1 MSCVMSVDDHGLSL
15 RLIATLEKIQKF
27 ISDWIQQ
34 EKDEALL
41 YEENLCNNC
50 CAFLSTVIM
59 EDDDEVDSIELCIFL
74 FGANM
79 NDLTLEM
86 FGFNCSGQLRGKSSI
101 VAVYLDKYTSDLTL
115 QQRLSPDAIKLLNAW
130 ERKRAYANLVA
141 PNVEV
146 EREIQSVIEFE
157 IIDSFGGMHGRL
169 KGIVPITSYAE
180 KLNAAYRKSLEKYD
194 NLKFEYDKIS
204 EQVSEIARKEGKK
217 RKSDKIKEGMT
228 KASLKKM
235 GKMDDDNNFTSE
247 QIEKAVTQRIVTNIK
262 DACNTPQKLNTVMNN
277 LVETFSN
284 AHTDINLAKLTLA
297 DNFITYFKVLYTLV
311 QCFPKHK
318 DLSPVCMC
326 SNREPV
332 ERDEVFSWGKGPTKH
347 TETISTILP
356 EIFSSHEDTKEKI
369 KCMFGQIWRYQMLRV
384 KLTPNILG
392 EGVAG
397 QEHGMILDAAP
408 GVAALDVG
416 HQALV
421 AVEVGEQEVAA
432 LEVLEQEVGA
442 PEVAA
447 INMPMIVDNEV
458 GGKRRKRKEKDD
470 IVAELVNW
478 VSCDKCQ
485 KWRVVNR
492 PYAVSEVFQC
502 ANCDVPS
509 EYTEVSVKK
518 KKKSKK

>member
-1 MSCVMSVDDHGLSL
+1 
-15 RLIATLEKIQKF
+15 
-27 ISDWIQQ
+27 
-34 EKDEALL
+34 
-41 YEENLCNNC
+41 
-50 CAFLSTVIM
+50 
-59 EDDDEVDSIELCIFL
+59 
-74 FGANM
+74 
-79 NDLTLEM
+79 
-86 FGFNCSGQLRGKSSI
+86 
-101 VAVYLDKYTSDLTL
+101 
-115 QQRLSPDAIKLLNAW
+115 
-130 ERKRAYANLVA
+130 
-141 PNVEV
+141 
-146 EREIQSVIEFE
+146 
-157 IIDSFGGMHGRL
+157 
-169 KGIVPITSYAE
+169 
-180 KLNAAYRKSLEKYD
+180 
-194 NLKFEYDKIS
+194 
-204 EQVSEIARKEGKK
+204 
-217 RKSDKIKEGMT
+217 
-228 KASLKKM
+228 
-235 GKMDDDNNFTSE
+235 
-247 QIEKAVTQRIVTNIK
+247 
-262 DACNTPQKLNTVMNN
+262 
-277 LVETFSN
+277 
-284 AHTDINLAKLTLA
+284 
-297 DNFITYFKVLYTLV
+297 
-311 QCFPKHK
+311 
-318 DLSPVCMC
+318 
-326 SNREPV
+326 
-332 ERDEVFSWGKGPTKH
+332 
-347 TETISTILP
+347 
-356 EIFSSHEDTKEKI
+356 
-369 KCMFGQIWRYQMLRV
+369 MFGQIWRYQMLRV